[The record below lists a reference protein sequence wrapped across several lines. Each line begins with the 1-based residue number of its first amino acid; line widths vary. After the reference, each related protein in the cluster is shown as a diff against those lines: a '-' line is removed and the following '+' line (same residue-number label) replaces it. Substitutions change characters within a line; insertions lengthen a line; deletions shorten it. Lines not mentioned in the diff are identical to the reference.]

1 MATLNQAKGKR
12 QHKFEAEARSQIGRI
27 LRMARSLVTPKQQAE
42 DVPQAQKKGALL
54 NGKS

>member
-12 QHKFEAEARSQIGRI
+12 QHKFKAEARSQIGRI
-27 LRMARSLVTPKQQAE
+27 LRMARSPVTPKQQAE